1 MPAETSVLPYTA
13 VFIRLLKGPV
23 EYLETNLWE
32 KLLRYRNELQSFMTP
47 LGLTLVLDESDGYAY
62 ARHAYGEDEEP
73 EVIWMQRRPFTYDES
88 IMLVLLREMMAE
100 FETGEATTR
109 ELLRKR
115 HEIKEYAAL
124 FFREGASRVRF
135 MKDIDRLIDKMAE
148 YGFLELTETNES
160 ADEERFRIRKLI
172 KARVNAEALEDFI
185 GQLRETSKTGAGQD
199 MITTPDPTDILP
211 SQSN

>member
-1 MPAETSVLPYTA
+1 MSAPTSVYPYTA

-23 EYLETNLWE
+23 EYIDTNLWE
-32 KLLRYRNELQSFMTP
+32 KLLRFRNELQSFMAP
-47 LGLTLVLDESDGYAY
+47 LGLTLVLDEADGYAY
-62 ARHAYGEDEEP
+62 ARHSYGEDEEP

-88 IMLVLLREMMAE
+88 IVLVLLREMMAE

-135 MKDIDRLIDKMAE
+135 LKDIDRLIDRMAE
-148 YGFLELTETNES
+148 YGFLELVEPHES

-172 KARVNAEALEDFI
+172 KARVNAEVLEDFI
-185 GQLRETSKTGAGQD
+185 GQLRDAGKTVKES
-199 MITTPDPTDILP
+199 IETPDSTDILP

>member
-1 MPAETSVLPYTA
+1 MPAEVSVLPYTV

-23 EYLETNLWE
+23 EYIETNLWD
-32 KLLRYRNELQSFMTP
+32 KLLHYRADLQSFMAP
-47 LGLTLVLDESDGYAY
+47 LGLTLVLDENDGYAY
-62 ARHAYGEDEEP
+62 ARHAYSEDEEP

-88 IMLVLLREMMAE
+88 IVLVLLREMMAE

-135 MKDIDRLIDKMAE
+135 LKDIDRLIDKMAE
-148 YGFLELTETNES
+148 YGFLELVEAND
-160 ADEERFRIRKLI
+160 AIDEQRFRIRKLI
-172 KARVNAEALEDFI
+172 KARVNAEVLEDFI
-185 GQLRETSKTGAGQD
+185 GQLREAGATSVTGP
-199 MITTPDPTDILP
+199 IETPDSADILP

>member
-1 MPAETSVLPYTA
+1 MPAEVSVLPYTA

-23 EYLETNLWE
+23 EYLEINLWE
-32 KLLRYRNELQSFMTP
+32 KLLRYRNDLQAFMAP
-47 LGLTLVLDESDGYAY
+47 LGLTLVLDEGDGYAY

-88 IMLVLLREMMAE
+88 IVLVLLREMMAE

-135 MKDIDRLIDKMAE
+135 LKDIDRLIDKMTE
-148 YGFLELTETNES
+148 YGFLELVEPNES

-172 KARVNAEALEDFI
+172 KARVNAEVLEDFI
-185 GQLRETSKTGAGQD
+185 GQLRDAGKAVQEA
-199 MITTPDPTDILP
+199 IVTPENTDILP